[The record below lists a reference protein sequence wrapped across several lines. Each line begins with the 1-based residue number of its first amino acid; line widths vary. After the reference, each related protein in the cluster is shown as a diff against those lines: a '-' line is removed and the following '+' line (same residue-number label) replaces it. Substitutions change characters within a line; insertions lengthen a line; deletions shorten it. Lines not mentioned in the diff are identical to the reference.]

1 MRKLGIVAAI
11 IVVLLVASALIVPHL
26 IDINHYHGQIQSQL
40 EKKLG
45 RQVSLGNMSLSLFPP
60 SFLVENATIAED
72 PRFASGRPFA
82 AADKLSVSVKFWPL
96 LHKDV
101 EVNSLE
107 LVHPHIELVRNA
119 EGAWNFAT
127 LGQEGKPT
135 AAQKTPQPAQT
146 PHPAQAPTPTTTT
159 GPENRPAAGQLSLAN
174 VFINDGQVAITD
186 LQKHQSRAVY
196 DHIDLSVNDFAPDRQ
211 FSMKLTA
218 HLPGEGKQA
227 IWLEGKG
234 GPIKET
240 DMLNTPFDGTLRLDQ
255 VSTGA
260 AQKFL
265 NSQSLNGIDAVLT
278 GDAKVKNSGGKLVSN
293 GTIRVENARI
303 HSVKVG
309 YPIALDYDVADDLTN
324 DVIQIHKGNL
334 KLGSTPVSIAG
345 AINSRPNP
353 SQIDL
358 RLTASNASI
367 VEMARL
373 ASAFGVAFD
382 PGADVKGTINA
393 NLQARGPANKPAMN
407 GQISAKNLDISGKD
421 IPQPVHVND
430 IELTLTPDTIRS
442 NDFAATAGST
452 IVNANFTLSNYS
464 GNNSTIN
471 AALRA
476 PNARLGEILNIARA
490 AGVGAVNGV
499 SGDGT
504 LSLDVHAQGPT
515 KNMSALNFSGTG
527 KISNAN
533 LKLPSLTKPLQ
544 LRNSDIQF
552 NKNSVALQNVSASLG
567 QATANGALTLR
578 NFDAPVVQFTL
589 NAGGPLG
596 EILELARTAG
606 VSAVEGIS
614 GDGNLTLAIKGQ
626 GPIKNASAL
635 DLSGTGKISNA
646 NLKLPSLTKPLQVR
660 NSDIQFSRNSI
671 GLQNVNAGI
680 GQTNA
685 TGTLALRNFDAPQ
698 VQFTLNVDKVNVSE
712 LQQIFNAAPAQ
723 PKRAAVEHDFWSIVP
738 KAKAQAPANNSPQSS
753 LLTKMTGG
761 GTVAV
766 GVIQYDDL
774 ILNNAHSNVTLDHG
788 LIKMNPV
795 TADLYNGKENGSITI
810 DMRPA
815 QPVYTVNLKTDK
827 VDANKL
833 ISSVSDVK
841 QTIYGMLASNVNA
854 AFSSS
859 SASGI
864 ARSLNGSMAINL
876 TNGKLMNINLLHEL
890 ASVGKF
896 LGGNFD
902 AVQNFTNLVQLTGN
916 FDVKN
921 GVAQTNNLNA
931 VIDGGTLAAAGL
943 VNLADQTLNLRVTTV
958 LNKALSQ
965 QVGGTQVGGYMNT
978 ALANNQGELVMPV
991 IITGTFQHPRVAPD
1005 LQQIAQMKLKN
1016 MLPNTRNPAE
1026 LTTGILGAVLGQKNQ
1041 SGAAGQPANGQPKGG
1056 IGGILDAISGKQQ
1069 QQNQQ
1074 NQPQQQQNPAVGNN
1088 AGQPNQQQ
1096 QQSTP
1101 ANQGQEQPQ
1110 QQTSPAAGDNQAQE
1124 PTATPTPAAPNLG
1137 DVLNQVLNRKKKNQA
1152 TPTPTPP
1159 Q

>member
-1 MRKLGIVAAI
+1 
-11 IVVLLVASALIVPHL
+11 
-26 IDINHYHGQIQSQL
+26 
-40 EKKLG
+40 
-45 RQVSLGNMSLSLFPP
+45 
-60 SFLVENATIAED
+60 
-72 PRFASGRPFA
+72 
-82 AADKLSVSVKFWPL
+82 
-96 LHKDV
+96 
-101 EVNSLE
+101 
-107 LVHPHIELVRNA
+107 
-119 EGAWNFAT
+119 
-127 LGQEGKPT
+127 
-135 AAQKTPQPAQT
+135 
-146 PHPAQAPTPTTTT
+146 
-159 GPENRPAAGQLSLAN
+159 
-174 VFINDGQVAITD
+174 
-186 LQKHQSRAVY
+186 
-196 DHIDLSVNDFAPDRQ
+196 
-211 FSMKLTA
+211 
-218 HLPGEGKQA
+218 
-227 IWLEGKG
+227 
-234 GPIKET
+234 
-240 DMLNTPFDGTLRLDQ
+240 
-255 VSTGA
+255 
-260 AQKFL
+260 
-265 NSQSLNGIDAVLT
+265 
-278 GDAKVKNSGGKLVSN
+278 
-293 GTIRVENARI
+293 
-303 HSVKVG
+303 
-309 YPIALDYDVADDLTN
+309 
-324 DVIQIHKGNL
+324 
-334 KLGSTPVSIAG
+334 
-345 AINSRPNP
+345 
-353 SQIDL
+353 
-358 RLTASNASI
+358 
-367 VEMARL
+367 
-373 ASAFGVAFD
+373 
-382 PGADVKGTINA
+382 
-393 NLQARGPANKPAMN
+393 
-407 GQISAKNLDISGKD
+407 
-421 IPQPVHVND
+421 
-430 IELTLTPDTIRS
+430 
-442 NDFAATAGST
+442 
-452 IVNANFTLSNYS
+452 
-464 GNNSTIN
+464 
-471 AALRA
+471 
-476 PNARLGEILNIARA
+476 
-490 AGVGAVNGV
+490 
-499 SGDGT
+499 
-504 LSLDVHAQGPT
+504 
-515 KNMSALNFSGTG
+515 MSALNFSGTG

-723 PKRAAVEHDFWSIVP
+723 PKRAAVGHDFWSIVP

-1005 LQQIAQMKLKN
+1005 VQQIAQMKLKN
-1016 MLPNTRNPAE
+1016 MLPNTKNPAQ
-1026 LTTGILGAVLGQKNQ
+1026 LTTGILGAVLGEKNQ
-1041 SGAAGQPANGQPKGG
+1041 GGAAGQPANGQSKGG

-1088 AGQPNQQQ
+1088 EGQQQNPQQ

-1101 ANQGQEQPQ
+1101 ANQGQEQEQQPQQSQPQ
-1110 QQTSPAAGDNQAQE
+1110 QQTSPAEGVNQTQQ

-1137 DVLNQVLNRKKKNQA
+1137 DVLNQVLNRKKKA
-1152 TPTPTPP
+1152 SPTPTPP

>member
-1 MRKLGIVAAI
+1 
-11 IVVLLVASALIVPHL
+11 
-26 IDINHYHGQIQSQL
+26 
-40 EKKLG
+40 
-45 RQVSLGNMSLSLFPP
+45 
-60 SFLVENATIAED
+60 
-72 PRFASGRPFA
+72 
-82 AADKLSVSVKFWPL
+82 
-96 LHKDV
+96 
-101 EVNSLE
+101 
-107 LVHPHIELVRNA
+107 
-119 EGAWNFAT
+119 
-127 LGQEGKPT
+127 
-135 AAQKTPQPAQT
+135 
-146 PHPAQAPTPTTTT
+146 
-159 GPENRPAAGQLSLAN
+159 
-174 VFINDGQVAITD
+174 
-186 LQKHQSRAVY
+186 
-196 DHIDLSVNDFAPDRQ
+196 
-211 FSMKLTA
+211 
-218 HLPGEGKQA
+218 
-227 IWLEGKG
+227 
-234 GPIKET
+234 
-240 DMLNTPFDGTLRLDQ
+240 
-255 VSTGA
+255 
-260 AQKFL
+260 
-265 NSQSLNGIDAVLT
+265 
-278 GDAKVKNSGGKLVSN
+278 
-293 GTIRVENARI
+293 
-303 HSVKVG
+303 
-309 YPIALDYDVADDLTN
+309 
-324 DVIQIHKGNL
+324 
-334 KLGSTPVSIAG
+334 
-345 AINSRPNP
+345 
-353 SQIDL
+353 
-358 RLTASNASI
+358 
-367 VEMARL
+367 
-373 ASAFGVAFD
+373 
-382 PGADVKGTINA
+382 
-393 NLQARGPANKPAMN
+393 
-407 GQISAKNLDISGKD
+407 SGKD

-442 NDFAATAGST
+442 NDFAANTGTTS
-452 IVNANFTLSNYS
+452 VNASFTLSNYS
-464 GNNSTIN
+464 GNNSSIN

-490 AGVGAVNGV
+490 AGVSAVNGV

-515 KNMSALNFSGTG
+515 KNMAELNFSGTG

-544 LRNSDIQF
+544 VRNSDIQF
-552 NKNSVALQNVSASLG
+552 SKNSIVLQNISAGLG

-578 NFDAPVVQFTL
+578 NFEAPVVQFTL

-614 GDGNLTLAIKGQ
+614 GDGTLTLAVKGQ
-626 GPIKNASAL
+626 GPIKNMSAL

-660 NSDIQFSRNSI
+660 NSDIQFSKNSI

-698 VQFTLNVDKVNVSE
+698 VQFTLNVDKVNVTE

-723 PKRAAVEHDFWSIVP
+723 PKRAAAKHDFWGIVA
-738 KAKAQAPANNSPQSS
+738 KAEAQAPANNSPQPS

-859 SASGI
+859 SASSI

-876 TNGKLMNINLLHEL
+876 TNGRLMNINLLHEL

-902 AVQNFTNLVQLTGN
+902 AAQNFTNLVQLTGN

-943 VNLADQTLNLRVTTV
+943 VNLADQSLNLHVTTV
-958 LNKALSQ
+958 LKKELSQ
-965 QVGGTQVGGYMNT
+965 QVGGTQIGGYMNT

-991 IITGTFQHPRVAPD
+991 IITGTFQHPHVAPD
-1005 LQQIAQMKLKN
+1005 VQQIAQMKLKN

-1041 SGAAGQPANGQPKGG
+1041 GGAAGQPANGQSKGG

-1074 NQPQQQQNPAVGNN
+1074 NQPQQQNPAVGNN
-1088 AGQPNQQQ
+1088 EGQPSQQQ

-1101 ANQGQEQPQ
+1101 LNQGQPQQSQPQ
-1110 QQTSPAAGDNQAQE
+1110 QQTSPAAGANQAQQ

-1152 TPTPTPP
+1152 TPTPTPQQP
-1159 Q
+1159 